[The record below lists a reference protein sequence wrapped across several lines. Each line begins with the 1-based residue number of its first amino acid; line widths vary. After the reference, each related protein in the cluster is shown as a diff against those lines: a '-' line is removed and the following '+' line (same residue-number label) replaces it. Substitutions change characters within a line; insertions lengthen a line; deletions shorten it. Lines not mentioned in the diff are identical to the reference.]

1 MVKQI
6 TVPCSFQNT
15 KEQSP
20 VNFYIGAPARDKHPL
35 EFQSKWLGGKG
46 GSVPQSLMDNLK
58 NIHELAL
65 KNGVDFEELCF
76 YLISNKPIGAKSTV
90 NKIDLSRY
98 TTEFMNALEQKD
110 ENTPEAQNDVSHQP
124 QSATSPVTVAEGVA
138 NNQTQAVQEN
148 SINTP
153 ISSEILK
160 NVDENSSFSAED
172 AELFADSPSTT
183 PPASGAN
190 QSSPAAEASV
200 LKGADENSSFSAEDA
215 ELFG

>member
-46 GSVPQSLMDNLK
+46 GTVSQSLMDNLK

-98 TTEFMNALEQKD
+98 TTEFIHALEEKDVIAPETQSDTTNQQQNSTNTDLANNLTASQKVVQN
-110 ENTPEAQNDVSHQP
+110 ENVTTH
-124 QSATSPVTVAEGVA
+124 SAPVT
-138 NNQTQAVQEN
+138 N
-148 SINTP
+148 
-153 ISSEILK
+153 EILK
-160 NVDENSSFSAED
+160 NVDENSSFSPD
-172 AELFADSPSTT
+172 
-183 PPASGAN
+183 
-190 QSSPAAEASV
+190 
-200 LKGADENSSFSAEDA
+200 DA